1 MIINPRK
8 FKKVHKSMNKA
19 QKKFQKKELLR
30 TKFKKVQKCKKFH
43 KQSSKNFINQ
53 KSSFIQDSS
62 WKMFKNVHEL
72 DLKVPNIRA

>member
-1 MIINPRK
+1 
-8 FKKVHKSMNKA
+8 MNKA

-62 WKMFKNVHEL
+62 
-72 DLKVPNIRA
+72 